1 MVMTNQPASRIVVAD
16 AGPLIHL
23 DELDSLDLLNDF
35 GQIIV
40 PDAVWREVQIHRPA
54 ALQTSKAV
62 LLRSI
67 VPKSSPVID
76 SLTPISA
83 GKRAG
88 WSEPHSIQ
96 TDTH

>member
-1 MVMTNQPASRIVVAD
+1 MTNQPASRIVVAD